1 MNYDFL
7 PKYLRVYAVQQE
19 YSSYSAV
26 DHSTWRFI
34 LKISKNFFISNAHS
48 AYLNGLKETGISE
61 DKIPRI
67 EDIDRKLKIGSAV
80 SAKTLFKAENLGPMD
95 KLRIA
100 GDACFR

>member
-1 MNYDFL
+1 MFRNLLFL
-7 PKYLRVYAVQQE
+7 SLGALGSFCLVWPGIITNE
-19 YSSYSAV
+19 G
-26 DHSTWRFI
+26 WRCMKDI
-34 LKISKNFFISNAHS
+34 VVNSQKKPLDRQSFF
-48 AYLNGLKETGISE
+48 
-61 DKIPRI
+61 